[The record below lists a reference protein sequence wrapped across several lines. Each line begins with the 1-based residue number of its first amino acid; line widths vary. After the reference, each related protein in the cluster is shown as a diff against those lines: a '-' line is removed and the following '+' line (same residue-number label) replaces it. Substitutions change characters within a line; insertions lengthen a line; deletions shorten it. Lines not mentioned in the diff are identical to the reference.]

1 MSQSLYAIIV
11 PIAIIAVLLIV
22 ILSIFFYLRSKV
34 RRFSQEA
41 FGTKDITKAVKDIE
55 KSSESARSIHGMTD
69 IYLPLI
75 KKDFPDF
82 DYEVFAGR
90 VEGVLKSYFAA
101 ITARDVSKLSPD
113 CSQSMKNTT
122 LGIIRELEA
131 NDFKREF
138 SDVTI
143 HQTDIARYD
152 KNGGTVTILFNSAVG
167 HYDVTRDSS
176 GKVVAGSEEKKRQT
190 VYDVAL
196 VYAQDVQKM
205 SNYNATALGIN
216 CPNCGAPVT
225 NLGHKFCEYCGT
237 GIREINVRSW
247 SFEYVKDEKT
257 TSKPY

>member
-1 MSQSLYAIIV
+1 MII
-11 PIAIIAVLLIV
+11 PIAVIAALLII
-22 ILSIFFYLRSKV
+22 ILLIFLYLRFKV
-34 RRFSQEA
+34 RRFSREA
-41 FGTKDITKAVKDIE
+41 FGTSDIVKAAKEIE
-55 KSSESARSIHGMTD
+55 KSSESARAVHGMTD

-90 VEGVLKSYFAA
+90 VEGVLKSYLAA
-101 ITARDVSKLSPD
+101 ITARDLTKLTPD
-113 CSQSMKNTT
+113 CSQSLKNTA
-122 LGIIRELEA
+122 LGIIRGLEA
-131 NDFKREF
+131 NDLRHEF
-138 SDVTI
+138 SEVTI
-143 HQTDIARYD
+143 HQTEIARYE
-152 KNGGTVTILFNSAVG
+152 KNSGTVTILFNSSVG

-176 GKVVAGSEEKKRQT
+176 GKIVAGSADKKRQT

-205 SNYNATALGIN
+205 SGYNATALGIN

-225 NLGHKFCEYCGT
+225 NLGQKFCEYCGT

-247 SFEYVKDEKT
+247 SFEYVKDQRI